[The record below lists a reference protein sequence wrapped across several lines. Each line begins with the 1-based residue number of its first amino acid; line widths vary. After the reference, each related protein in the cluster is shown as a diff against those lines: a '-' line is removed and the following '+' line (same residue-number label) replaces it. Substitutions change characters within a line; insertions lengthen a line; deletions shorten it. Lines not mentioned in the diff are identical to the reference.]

1 MPLGPLMIGIQGTQL
16 SAEEREMARHP
27 SVGGVILFARNYDSP
42 PQLLDLSAAIRGLRR
57 PRLLLAVD
65 QEGGRVQRF
74 REGLTRL
81 PAPGTLGRIYD
92 RDHAAG
98 LRLARSAGWLMAAE
112 LRAHGVDFSFAPVAD
127 VDNGCLAIGDRAFH
141 RDPEVVADLA
151 AAYMRG
157 MQMAGMQAVAKHF
170 PGHGSV
176 AGDSHLELP
185 VDRRG
190 LADVACH
197 DLVPFA
203 RLIHEGVA
211 AVMVAHLVF
220 PAIDERPAG
229 FSERWIRG
237 ILRRELG
244 FAGLVFSDDLGM
256 EGAAGVGGPLAR
268 VQAALQAG
276 CDMALLCNSREA
288 VLESLAGLTVPHD
301 PVAQLRLLRM
311 HGRGHPGPR
320 HLRASARWQR
330 TVRRIQKHC
339 GDGDG
344 GA

>member
-16 SAEEREMARHP
+16 SAEEREMAVHP

-74 REGLTRL
+74 RAGLTRL

-98 LRLARSAGWLMAAE
+98 LRLARSVGWLMAAE

-127 VDNGCLAIGDRAFH
+127 VDNGCVAIGDRAFH

-190 LADVACH
+190 LADVAGH

-268 VQAALQAG
+268 VQAALRAG

-288 VLESLAGLTVPHD
+288 VLDSLAGLRVPQD

-311 HGRGHPGPR
+311 HGRGHPGPG
-320 HLRASARWQR
+320 HLRASPRWQR